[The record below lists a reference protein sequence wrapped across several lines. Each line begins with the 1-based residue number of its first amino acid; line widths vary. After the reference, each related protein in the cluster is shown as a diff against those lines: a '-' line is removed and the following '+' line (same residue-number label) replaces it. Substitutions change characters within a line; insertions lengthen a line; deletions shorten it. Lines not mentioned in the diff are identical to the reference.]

1 MSRIRRILHPT
12 DFSPTSQ
19 AALARAVEL
28 CRASRAQLLIVHVF
42 SPVMPVAGEAYY
54 ALPQTYERMLT
65 DIRADGQI
73 GLDRVVARAK
83 KAGVRVKGLL
93 FEGVPHDRI
102 VRAAKSTRADLV
114 VMGTHGRT
122 GLARFFIG
130 SVAAR
135 VIALA
140 PCPVMTVR
148 GK

>member
-1 MSRIRRILHPT
+1 M
-12 DFSPTSQ
+12 
-19 AALARAVEL
+19 
-28 CRASRAQLLIVHVF
+28 
-42 SPVMPVAGEAYY
+42 AGEAYY
-54 ALPQTYERMLT
+54 ALPQAYERMLA
-65 DIRADGQI
+65 DIRADGQR

-93 FEGVPHDRI
+93 VEGVPHDRI